1 MRWVAAIVAVLALV
15 AVAALPAGPSPL
27 APGEAA
33 AADCVWKKRQVK
45 PAKQVRHKG
54 RARRTVRR
62 KSRWVCVPKA
72 AAPVVAAPAP
82 APPAPIPSA
91 PVPVPAPEPQPE
103 PEPELEANRLA
114 VKSAEYFYVL
124 SRPTVKA
131 GKVTIELNNRGE
143 DPHNLNIRK
152 EGEEGVPFELPETDS
167 LQRSVAG
174 FDLPAGSYRLW
185 CSLPEHEEKG
195 MYTTLQ
201 VE

>member
-1 MRWVAAIVAVLALV
+1 MRWVGVVAVVLALV
-15 AVAALPAGPSPL
+15 AVAALPAGPAPL

-33 AADCVWKKRQVK
+33 AADCVWKKRQGKQV
-45 PAKQVRHKG
+45 KQVRHKG

-72 AAPVVAAPAP
+72 AAPIIAAPAP
-82 APPAPIPSA
+82 APASPVSSA
-91 PVPVPAPEPQPE
+91 PGPAPEPQPE
-103 PEPELEANRLA
+103 PEPTPEPEANRLA

-124 SRPTVKA
+124 SRPTVSA

-143 DPHNLNIRK
+143 DPHNLNIRR
-152 EGEEGVPFELPETDS
+152 EGEEGVAFELPETDS